1 MLFPAFR
8 FISQS
13 LKKLEF
19 GQLRIKWKYMY
30 LLHFF
35 RDHIFD
41 GDKILVKN
49 STSIEILSIFS

>member
-1 MLFPAFR
+1 
-8 FISQS
+8 
-13 LKKLEF
+13 
-19 GQLRIKWKYMY
+19 MY